1 MRKKLGCYI
10 CECAPSLF
18 IVGEGWWKIFRDRI
32 VFRGNGRGNQSSPG
46 KYKAETKETWLLIN
60 CWWETG
66 REPQSQQSLFN
77 VSGTLWKI
85 ILQERKKPRQW
96 DHFWKEILSNSKR
109 IQLHTPTVF
118 PTTNCLRL
126 PWQTYYCSPFSLVH
140 KLCPPTTPKK

>member
-1 MRKKLGCYI
+1 MFSGGMWEGLSLGKLCI
-10 CECAPSLF
+10 KESL
-18 IVGEGWWKIFRDRI
+18 
-32 VFRGNGRGNQSSPG
+32 
-46 KYKAETKETWLLIN
+46 LLIN

-77 VSGTLWKI
+77 VSGTLLKI

-96 DHFWKEILSNSKR
+96 DHFWKEILSNSRR

-140 KLCPPTTPKK
+140 PFPWFTNSAHQQHLKNKRQKITNSLSTTRP